1 MSATIRAIGY
11 GRVSSY
17 VQLRGTSLNEQKRAI
32 ELYAQRD
39 DVELIDLVIDG
50 NVKGEIP
57 LEIRPC
63 GKSVVEAIDAG
74 KVDVVVVTK
83 IDRAFRS
90 ASDCLTN
97 AERWEKLGVFLVI
110 LDYGGMLI
118 DTRTPGGKFFLTML
132 AGAAE
137 FEKNMIKERTA
148 SGRAARKAE
157 GRSIGGCPYGLTK
170 TDDNFLVPNQKEQ
183 EVIQIIKELKAEG
196 WTARSIAMH
205 LNDRGIKSKK
215 GRTWQAT
222 QVIRILEAA

>member
-1 MSATIRAIGY
+1 MRAIGY

-17 VQLRGTSLNEQKRAI
+17 CQLKGTSLSEQKRAI

-39 DVELIDLVIDG
+39 DVELVDLVIDG

-57 LEIRPC
+57 LEHRPC
-63 GKSVVEAIDAG
+63 GRAIVDAINAG

-90 ASDCLTN
+90 TSDCLIN

-118 DTRTPGGKFFLTML
+118 DTRTPAGKFFLVMM

-157 GRSIGGCPYGLTK
+157 GKSIGGVPFGFTK
-170 TDDNFLVPNQKEQ
+170 TDDNILIPNEDEQ
-183 EVIQIIKELKAEG
+183 NVISTVKAMKAEG
-196 WTARSIAMH
+196 ISARQIANH
-205 LNDRGIKSKK
+205 LNNRGIMSKK
-215 GRTWQAT
+215 GKIWQAT

>member
-1 MSATIRAIGY
+1 MRAIGY

-17 VQLRGTSLNEQKRAI
+17 GQTKGTSLGEQKRAI
-32 ELYAQRD
+32 ELYALRD
-39 DVELIDLVIDG
+39 DVELVDLAIDG

-57 LEIRPC
+57 LEKRPC
-63 GKSVVEAIDAG
+63 GRTVVEAIDAG

-90 ASDCLTN
+90 TSDCLIN
-97 AERWEKLGVFLVI
+97 AERWQKVGVFLVI

-118 DTRTPGGKFFLTML
+118 DTRTPAGKFFLVMM

-137 FEKNMIKERTA
+137 FEKDMIKERTA

-157 GRSIGGCPYGLTK
+157 GKSIGGVPFGYSK
-170 TDDNFLVPNQKEQ
+170 TDDNYLMPNPDEQ
-183 EVIQIIKELKAEG
+183 EVISIVKSLKADG
-196 WTARSIAMH
+196 MSARQIATN
-205 LNDRGIKSKK
+205 LNNRGIMSKK
-215 GRTWQAT
+215 GKSWQAT